1 MPALILDNISF
12 SYSARPFL
20 DRITLRLTAADR
32 AVLIGPNGCGK
43 TTLLRIAAGHLSPE
57 RGTVT
62 RTGASTIPW
71 SPVSNDAAAAT
82 VAHFLASTFAPAR
95 ELLARFET
103 LSARL
108 GEGGPV
114 AAEYDRLLSEITR
127 LDLWSLEDRADDALA
142 GLGLDMLA
150 GSGCSRELAT
160 LSPGQRAR
168 LNLAVTLV
176 ARPQVLI
183 LDEPTNHLDAEASAY
198 LSHMLRSWPGPVLM
212 SSHDRAFIE
221 DVATLIVDMDMS
233 VWAQLACAE
242 GSGEVCGVW
251 ECRGTYTDYL
261 ESKRDAEERYRA
273 LYLAQQEEKTQLRAH
288 RYASGGIA
296 RGGVRLAS
304 AEGKAKKFFA
314 DRAQSTATRRTRH
327 DDRKLEALATR
338 EVRKPRSYT
347 FTFPEYAGATRP
359 ESPSARPSAGLAVSA
374 REAAVPG
381 RLTPVTFDLSHGE
394 HLLVTGANGSGKST
408 LLTWIATGTPPSA
421 AAPLDSRHLSAPA
434 TAAPPAATAQ
444 HATAQPSG
452 TLSCAGPSAFVP
464 QRLPRCGDPGF
475 TPEVWNSGIGERGT
489 GIVHPSMWATPIPEL
504 SAGNQRRA
512 QLALA
517 LAAKPAVLV
526 IDEPTNYLDL
536 AAMHAL
542 EESLARWSGT
552 IILATHDR
560 WLITHW
566 PGPRLRLPDSRL
578 TVPESKGLHLPART
592 R

>member
-12 SYSARPFL
+12 SYTARPLL
-20 DRITLRLTAADR
+20 DRITLRLATADR

-71 SPVSNDAAAAT
+71 NPVPHDDAAAT
-82 VAHFLASTFAPAR
+82 VAHFLDSTFAPAR

-103 LSARL
+103 LSAHL

-127 LDLWSLEDRADDALA
+127 LDLWSLEDRVDDALA

-150 GSGCSRELAT
+150 GSGRSRELAT

-168 LNLAVTLV
+168 LNLAVALV

-221 DVATLIVDMDMS
+221 DVATLIVDMDVS
-233 VWAQLACAE
+233 VWAQLARAD
-242 GSGEVCGVW
+242 GGGEVCGVW
-251 ECRGTYTDYL
+251 ECRGTYTDYF
-261 ESKRDAEERYRA
+261 EAKRDAEQRYRA

-288 RYASGGIA
+288 RQAAGGIA
-296 RGGVRLAS
+296 RGGVRLAN

-327 DDRKLEALATR
+327 DDRKLESLATR
-338 EVRKPRSYT
+338 EVRKPRGYT
-347 FTFPEYAGATRP
+347 FTFPDYAGGP
-359 ESPSARPSAGLAVSA
+359 P
-374 REAAVPG
+374 
-381 RLTPVTFDLSHGE
+381 RLSPVTFDLSHGE
-394 HLLVTGANGSGKST
+394 HLVVTGANGSGKST
-408 LLTWIATGTPPSA
+408 LLTWIATGTPPPTTSSVA
-421 AAPLDSRHLSAPA
+421 VSPDSLRLTAPTTVAQPVAAPSAR
-434 TAAPPAATAQ
+434 
-444 HATAQPSG
+444 PSG
-452 TLSCAGPSAFVP
+452 TLSCAGPLAFVP

-475 TPEVWNSGIGERGT
+475 APEVWNSGIGDLGT
-489 GIVHPSMWATPIPEL
+489 GILHPSMWATPIPEL

-517 LAAKPAVLV
+517 LAAQPAVLV

-542 EESLARWSGT
+542 EESLARWPGT

-566 PGPRLRLPDSRL
+566 PGPRLHLPDSSL

>member
-12 SYSARPFL
+12 SYTARPLL
-20 DRITLRLTAADR
+20 DRIILRLAAADR

-71 SPVSNDAAAAT
+71 NPVPHDAAAT
-82 VAHFLASTFAPAR
+82 VAHVLESTFAPAR

-108 GEGGPV
+108 GEGGQI

-127 LDLWSLEDRADDALA
+127 LDLWSLEDRVDDAVA

-150 GSGCSRELAT
+150 GSGRSRELAT

-221 DVATLIVDMDMS
+221 DVATLIVDMDVS
-233 VWAQLACAE
+233 VWAQLARAE
-242 GSGEVCGVW
+242 GGGEVCGVW

-261 ESKRDAEERYRA
+261 EAKGDAEQRYRA
-273 LYLAQQEEKTQLRAH
+273 LYLAQQDEKTQLRAH
-288 RYASGGIA
+288 RQAAGGIA

-327 DDRKLEALATR
+327 DDRKLEVLATR

-347 FTFPEYAGATRP
+347 FAFPDYAGAP
-359 ESPSARPSAGLAVSA
+359 ARQSAGLAVSA
-374 REAAVPG
+374 RAAAVPG
-381 RLTPVTFDLSHGE
+381 RLAPVTFDLSHGE

-408 LLTWIATGTPPSA
+408 LLTWIATGTPP
-421 AAPLDSRHLSAPA
+421 PA
-434 TAAPPAATAQ
+434 TPPAAVSPDSPHRSASSTVAQ

-452 TLSCAGPSAFVP
+452 TLSCAGPLAFVP

-475 TPEVWNSGIGERGT
+475 TPEVWNSGIGDQGT
-489 GIVHPSMWATPIPEL
+489 GILHPSMWATPIPEL

-517 LAAKPAVLV
+517 LAAQPAVLV

-566 PGPRLRLPDSRL
+566 PGPRLHLPDSRL
-578 TVPESKGLHLPART
+578 TAPESEGFHLPTRT

>member
-12 SYSARPFL
+12 SYTARPLL
-20 DRITLRLTAADR
+20 DRITLRLATADR

-62 RTGASTIPW
+62 RTDASTIPW
-71 SPVSNDAAAAT
+71 NPVPNDDAAAT
-82 VAHFLASTFAPAR
+82 VAHFLDSTFAPAR

-127 LDLWSLEDRADDALA
+127 LDLWSLEDRVDDALA
-142 GLGLDMLA
+142 GLGLEMLT
-150 GSGCSRELAT
+150 GSGRSRELAT

-183 LDEPTNHLDAEASAY
+183 LDEPTNHLDVEASAY

-221 DVATLIVDMDMS
+221 DVATLIVDMDVS
-233 VWAQLACAE
+233 VWAQLARAE
-242 GSGEVCGVW
+242 AGGEVRGVW

-261 ESKRDAEERYRA
+261 EAKRDAEQRYRA

-288 RYASGGIA
+288 RQTAGGIA
-296 RGGVRLAS
+296 RGGVRLAN

-338 EVRKPRSYT
+338 EVRKPRGYT
-347 FTFPEYAGATRP
+347 FAFPDYAGAP
-359 ESPSARPSAGLAVSA
+359 ARQSAGLAVSA
-374 REAAVPG
+374 RAAAIPG
-381 RLTPVTFDLSHGE
+381 RLAPVTFDLSHGE
-394 HLLVTGANGSGKST
+394 HLVVTGANGSGKST
-408 LLTWIATGTPPSA
+408 LLTWIATGTPP
-421 AAPLDSRHLSAPA
+421 PA
-434 TAAPPAATAQ
+434 TSSVAVSPDSLRLTASATVAQPAVAPS
-444 HATAQPSG
+444 AQPSG
-452 TLSCAGPSAFVP
+452 TLSCAGPLAFVP

-475 TPEVWNSGIGERGT
+475 NPEVWNSSIGDLGT
-489 GIVHPSMWATPIPEL
+489 GILHPSMWATPIPEL

-517 LAAKPAVLV
+517 LAAQPAVLV

-542 EESLARWSGT
+542 EESLARWPGT

-566 PGPRLRLPDSRL
+566 PGPRLHLPNSRL
-578 TVPESKGLHLPART
+578 TVPESKGLHLPTRT

>member
-12 SYSARPFL
+12 SYTARPLL
-20 DRITLRLTAADR
+20 DRITLRLATADR

-71 SPVSNDAAAAT
+71 NPVPHDDAAAT
-82 VAHFLASTFAPAR
+82 VAHFLDSTFAPAR

-103 LSARL
+103 LSAHL

-127 LDLWSLEDRADDALA
+127 LDLWSLEDRVDDALA

-150 GSGCSRELAT
+150 GSGRSRELAT

-168 LNLAVTLV
+168 LNLAVALV

-221 DVATLIVDMDMS
+221 DVATLIVDMDVS
-233 VWAQLACAE
+233 VWAQLARAD
-242 GSGEVCGVW
+242 GGGEVCGVW

-261 ESKRDAEERYRA
+261 EAKRDAEQRYRA

-288 RYASGGIA
+288 RQAAGGIA
-296 RGGVRLAS
+296 RGGVRLAN

-327 DDRKLEALATR
+327 DDRKLESLATR
-338 EVRKPRSYT
+338 EVRKPRGYT
-347 FTFPEYAGATRP
+347 FTFPDYAGGP
-359 ESPSARPSAGLAVSA
+359 P
-374 REAAVPG
+374 
-381 RLTPVTFDLSHGE
+381 RLSPVTFDLSHGE
-394 HLLVTGANGSGKST
+394 HLVVTGANGSGKST
-408 LLTWIATGTPPSA
+408 LLTWIATGTPPPTTSSVA
-421 AAPLDSRHLSAPA
+421 VSPDSLRLTAPTTVAQPVAAPSAR
-434 TAAPPAATAQ
+434 
-444 HATAQPSG
+444 PSG
-452 TLSCAGPSAFVP
+452 TLSCAGPLAFVP

-475 TPEVWNSGIGERGT
+475 APEVWNSGIGDLGT
-489 GIVHPSMWATPIPEL
+489 GILHPSMWATPIPEL

-517 LAAKPAVLV
+517 LAAQPAVLV

-542 EESLARWSGT
+542 EESLARWPGT

-566 PGPRLRLPDSRL
+566 PGPRLHLPDSSL

>member
-12 SYSARPFL
+12 SYTARPLL
-20 DRITLRLTAADR
+20 DRITLRLAAADR

-71 SPVSNDAAAAT
+71 NPVPHDAAAAT
-82 VAHFLASTFAPAR
+82 VAHFLESTFAPAR

-108 GEGGPV
+108 GAGGPV
-114 AAEYDRLLSEITR
+114 AAEYDRLLSLITR
-127 LDLWSLEDRADDALA
+127 LDLWSLEDRVDDALA

-150 GSGCSRELAT
+150 GSGRSRELAT

-221 DVATLIVDMDMS
+221 DVATLIVDMDVS
-233 VWAQLACAE
+233 VWAQLARAE
-242 GSGEVCGVW
+242 GGGEVCGVW

-261 ESKRDAEERYRA
+261 EAKRDAEQRYRA

-288 RYASGGIA
+288 RQAAGGIA
-296 RGGVRLAS
+296 RGGVRLAN

-347 FTFPEYAGATRP
+347 FAFPDYAGAPTRQ
-359 ESPSARPSAGLAVSA
+359 SAGLAVSA
-374 REAAVPG
+374 RAAAVPG
-381 RLTPVTFDLSHGE
+381 RLAPVTFDLSDGE

-408 LLTWIATGTPPSA
+408 LLTWIATGTPPPATSPA
-421 AAPLDSRHLSAPA
+421 AALPDSLHLSASS
-434 TAAPPAATAQ
+434 TAVQPAAVQHTPAQ
-444 HATAQPSG
+444 HSG
-452 TLSCAGPSAFVP
+452 TLSCAGPLAFVP

-475 TPEVWNSGIGERGT
+475 TPAIWNSGIGELGT
-489 GIVHPSMWATPIPEL
+489 GILHPSMWATPIPEL

-517 LAAKPAVLV
+517 LTAKPAVLV

-542 EESLARWSGT
+542 EDSLARWPGT

-566 PGPRLRLPDSRL
+566 PGPH
-578 TVPESKGLHLPART
+578 LHLTTAKKE
-592 R
+592 

>member
-12 SYSARPFL
+12 SYTARPLL
-20 DRITLRLTAADR
+20 DRITLRLAAADR

-43 TTLLRIAAGHLSPE
+43 TTLLHIAAGRFSPE

-62 RTGASTIPW
+62 RTGASAIPW
-71 SPVSNDAAAAT
+71 NPVSNDAAAT
-82 VAHFLASTFAPAR
+82 VAHFLESTFAPAR

-127 LDLWSLEDRADDALA
+127 LDLWSLEDRVDDAVA
-142 GLGLDMLA
+142 GLGLDMLT
-150 GSGCSRELAT
+150 GSGRSRELAT

-198 LSHMLRSWPGPVLM
+198 LSRELRSWPGPVLM

-233 VWAQLACAE
+233 VWAQLARAE
-242 GSGEVCGVW
+242 GGGEVCGVW

-288 RYASGGIA
+288 RQAAGGIA

-359 ESPSARPSAGLAVSA
+359 QSPSARPSAGLAVSA
-374 REAAVPG
+374 RAAAVPG
-381 RLTPVTFDLSHGE
+381 RLAPVTFDLSHGE

-408 LLTWIATGTPPSA
+408 LLTWIATGTPP
-421 AAPLDSRHLSAPA
+421 
-434 TAAPPAATAQ
+434 
-444 HATAQPSG
+444 PSG
-452 TLSCAGPSAFVP
+452 TLSCVGPLAFVP

-489 GIVHPSMWATPIPEL
+489 GILHPSMWATPIPDL

-517 LAAKPAVLV
+517 LAAQPAVLV

-542 EESLARWSGT
+542 EESLARWPGT

-566 PGPRLRLPDSRL
+566 PGPH
-578 TVPESKGLHLPART
+578 LHLSIPFPGTTADAG
-592 R
+592 

>member
-12 SYSARPFL
+12 SYTARPLL
-20 DRITLRLTAADR
+20 DRITLRLAATDR

-43 TTLLRIAAGHLSPE
+43 TTLLRIAAGRLSPE

-62 RTGASTIPW
+62 RTGASAIPW
-71 SPVSNDAAAAT
+71 NPVSNAAAAT
-82 VAHFLASTFAPAR
+82 VAHFLESTFAPAR

-108 GEGGPV
+108 GEGSAF

-127 LDLWSLEDRADDALA
+127 LDLWSLEDRVDDAVA
-142 GLGLDMLA
+142 GLGLDMLT
-150 GSGCSRELAT
+150 GSGRSRELAT

-198 LSHMLRSWPGPVLM
+198 LSRALRSWPGPVLM
-212 SSHDRAFIE
+212 ASHDRAFIE

-233 VWAQLACAE
+233 VWAQLARAE
-242 GSGEVCGVW
+242 GGGEVCGVW

-288 RYASGGIA
+288 RHASGGIA

-347 FTFPEYAGATRP
+347 FTFPEYAGVTRP
-359 ESPSARPSAGLAVSA
+359 QSPSARQSAGLAVSA
-374 REAAVPG
+374 RAAAVPG
-381 RLTPVTFDLSHGE
+381 RLAPVTFDISHGE

-408 LLTWIATGTPPSA
+408 LLTWIATGTPQ
-421 AAPLDSRHLSAPA
+421 PA
-434 TAAPPAATAQ
+434 TFAQ

-452 TLSCAGPSAFVP
+452 TLSCAGPLAFVP

-489 GIVHPSMWATPIPEL
+489 GILHPSMWATPIPDL

-517 LAAKPAVLV
+517 LAAQPAVLV

-542 EESLARWSGT
+542 EESLARWPGT

-566 PGPRLRLPDSRL
+566 PGPRLHLPDSRL

>member
-12 SYSARPFL
+12 SYTARPLL
-20 DRITLRLTAADR
+20 DRIILRLAAADR

-71 SPVSNDAAAAT
+71 NPVPHDAAAT
-82 VAHFLASTFAPAR
+82 VAHVLESTFAPAR

-108 GEGGPV
+108 GEGGQI

-127 LDLWSLEDRADDALA
+127 LDLWSLEDRVDDAVA

-150 GSGCSRELAT
+150 GSGRSRELAT

-212 SSHDRAFIE
+212 ASHDRAFIE
-221 DVATLIVDMDMS
+221 DVATLIVDMDVS
-233 VWAQLACAE
+233 VWAQLARAE
-242 GSGEVCGVW
+242 GGGEVCGVW

-261 ESKRDAEERYRA
+261 EAKGDAEQRYRA
-273 LYLAQQEEKTQLRAH
+273 LYLAQQDEKTQLRAH
-288 RYASGGIA
+288 RQAAGGIA

-327 DDRKLEALATR
+327 DDRKLEVLATR

-347 FTFPEYAGATRP
+347 FAFPDYAGAP
-359 ESPSARPSAGLAVSA
+359 ARQSAGLAVSA
-374 REAAVPG
+374 RAAAVPG
-381 RLTPVTFDLSHGE
+381 RLAPVTFDLSHGE

-408 LLTWIATGTPPSA
+408 LLTWIATGTPP
-421 AAPLDSRHLSAPA
+421 PA
-434 TAAPPAATAQ
+434 TPPAAVSPDSPHRSASSTVAQ

-452 TLSCAGPSAFVP
+452 TLSCAGPLAFVL

-489 GIVHPSMWATPIPEL
+489 GILHPSMWATPIPDL

-517 LAAKPAVLV
+517 LAAQPAVLV

-542 EESLARWSGT
+542 EESLARWPGT

-566 PGPRLRLPDSRL
+566 PGPRLHLPDSRL

>member
-1 MPALILDNISF
+1 MPALILDDISF
-12 SYSARPFL
+12 SYTARPLL
-20 DRITLRLTAADR
+20 DRITLCLTATDR

-62 RTGASTIPW
+62 RTNASAIPW
-71 SPVSNDAAAAT
+71 NPVPNDDAAAT
-82 VAHFLASTFAPAR
+82 VAHFLESAFAPAR

-103 LSARL
+103 LSAQL
-108 GEGGPV
+108 GEGRPV
-114 AAEYDRLLSEITR
+114 AAEYDRLLTEVTR
-127 LDLWSLEDRADDALA
+127 LDLWSLEEKVDDALA
-142 GLGLDMLA
+142 GLGLAMLT
-150 GSGCSRELAT
+150 GSGRSRKLAT

-183 LDEPTNHLDAEASAY
+183 VDEPTNHLDAEASSFLA
-198 LSHMLRSWPGPVLM
+198 HVLRSWPGPVLLA
-212 SSHDRAFIE
+212 SHDRAFIE
-221 DVATLIVDMDMS
+221 DVATLIVDMDVH
-233 VWAQLACAE
+233 VWAQLARAE
-242 GSGEVCGVW
+242 GGGEMRGVW

-261 ESKRDAEERYRA
+261 AAKRDAEQRYRA
-273 LYLAQQEEKTQLRAH
+273 LYLAQQEEKAQMRAH
-288 RYASGGIA
+288 RQASGGIA
-296 RGGVRLAS
+296 RGGARLAS

-327 DDRKLEALATR
+327 DDRKLEALTAR

-347 FTFPEYAGATRP
+347 FTFPKYAGATWP
-359 ESPSARPSAGLAVSA
+359 QSPSAHPTAGLAVSA
-374 REAAVPG
+374 RAAAVPG
-381 RLTPVTFDLSHGE
+381 CLVPVTFDLAHGE

-408 LLTWIATGTPPSA
+408 LLTWIATGTPPPA
-421 AAPLDSRHLSAPA
+421 AAPLDSLHLSAPA

-444 HATAQPSG
+444 HATVQPSG
-452 TLSCAGPSAFVP
+452 TLSCADPLAFVP

-475 TPEVWNSGIGERGT
+475 TPEVWNLGVGELGT
-489 GIVHPSMWATPIPEL
+489 GILHPSMWATPIPQL

-517 LAAKPAVLV
+517 LAAQPAVLV

-542 EESLARWSGT
+542 EESLARWPGT

-560 WLITHW
+560 WLITYW
-566 PGPRLRLPDSRL
+566 PGPRLCLTTLDSSSMYVQCKSVGL
-578 TVPESKGLHLPART
+578 T
-592 R
+592 

>member
-12 SYSARPFL
+12 SYTARPLL
-20 DRITLRLTAADR
+20 DRITLRLAAADR

-71 SPVSNDAAAAT
+71 NPVPHDAAAAT
-82 VAHFLASTFAPAR
+82 VAHFLESTFAPAR

-108 GEGGPV
+108 GAGGPV
-114 AAEYDRLLSEITR
+114 AAEYDRLLSLITR
-127 LDLWSLEDRADDALA
+127 LDLWSLEDRVDDALA

-150 GSGCSRELAT
+150 GSGRSRELAT

-198 LSHMLRSWPGPVLM
+198 LSHMLHSWPGPVLM

-221 DVATLIVDMDMS
+221 DVATLIVDMDVS
-233 VWAQLACAE
+233 VWAQLARAE
-242 GSGEVCGVW
+242 GGGEVCGVW
-251 ECRGTYTDYL
+251 ECRCTYTDYL
-261 ESKRDAEERYRA
+261 EAKRDAEQRYRA

-288 RYASGGIA
+288 RQAAGGIA
-296 RGGVRLAS
+296 RGGVRLAN

-347 FTFPEYAGATRP
+347 FAFPDYAGAPTRQ
-359 ESPSARPSAGLAVSA
+359 SAGLAVSA
-374 REAAVPG
+374 RAAAVPG
-381 RLTPVTFDLSHGE
+381 RLAPVTFDLSHGE

-408 LLTWIATGTPPSA
+408 LLTWIATGTPP
-421 AAPLDSRHLSAPA
+421 PA
-434 TAAPPAATAQ
+434 TSPAAVSPDSPHRSASSTAAQ
-444 HATAQPSG
+444 HVTAQPSG
-452 TLSCAGPSAFVP
+452 TLSCAGPQAFVP

-475 TPEVWNSGIGERGT
+475 TPEVWNSGIGELGT
-489 GIVHPSMWATPIPEL
+489 GILHPSMWATPIPEL

-517 LAAKPAVLV
+517 LTAQPAVLV

-542 EESLARWSGT
+542 EESLARWPGT

-566 PGPRLRLPDSRL
+566 PGPRL
-578 TVPESKGLHLPART
+578 HLSTP
-592 R
+592 